1 MINSSLGM
9 CLRTRTIDSNFL
21 KENGTYGSCSYI
33 NEPAR
38 SRQRGAEVLWLADSC
53 LARWHLRTRHTPKS
67 VQGIKVGDVTS
78 QGRYTLDMT
87 PRKEKWYKRK
97 KSISFFHSASFDHPW
112 PLSPHRTGNFSLCC
126 VLPTPLQMN
135 FYEPRGFYMKHYHCL
150 LLPLKEFFFGPASTP
165 QSSIRKERNVL
176 KTRCPTQHIQLL
188 PFSPATLPATW
199 GLHQVWKCTT
209 CAASRPT
216 TSTLSAPTHLQQPV
230 LPQGTQ

>member
-1 MINSSLGM
+1 MAGWLLHGPVASQDTAHTKECAGHQSRRCHKSREIHTWHDTKEGEMIQEK
-9 CLRTRTIDSNFL
+9 
-21 KENGTYGSCSYI
+21 KEYLS
-33 NEPAR
+33 
-38 SRQRGAEVLWLADSC
+38 
-53 LARWHLRTRHTPKS
+53 PK
-67 VQGIKVGDVTS
+67 
-78 QGRYTLDMT
+78 
-87 PRKEKWYKRK
+87 
-97 KSISFFHSASFDHPW
+97 HSASFDHPW
-112 PLSPHRTGNFSLCC
+112 PLSPHRAGNFSLCW
-126 VLPTPLQMN
+126 VLPTPSQMN